1 MKTDYGYQLHFT
13 HGNKIDHRK
22 TRLEWC
28 VLDLKPDFID
38 TLKQIGVLPQTSTE
52 GIIEMQKEFNNWNEI
67 ERKRI
72 EAGPT
77 TLELELAASH
87 KLLDEQ
93 REEQR
98 KQLEK

>member
-1 MKTDYGYQLHFT
+1 M
-13 HGNKIDHRK
+13 
-22 TRLEWC
+22 
-28 VLDLKPDFID
+28 P
-38 TLKQIGVLPQTSTE
+38 QISTE
-52 GIIEMQKEFNNWNEI
+52 GIIEMQKEFNHWREL

-77 TLELELAASH
+77 AVELELAASH
-87 KLLDEQ
+87 KLLNEQ